1 MDDPFI
7 WQLLLQVVLIAI
19 NAFFASTEIAVI
31 SLNANKIRRMA
42 EEGDKKAKQMLKM
55 VEVPAGFLSTIQV
68 GITLA
73 GFLGSAFA
81 ADNFASKLT
90 DWMVNVQKVT
100 IPPDTLNTIAVILI
114 TLILSYFT
122 LVFGELVPKRIA
134 MQKPDKVARASAG
147 VITALSIVMK
157 PIVWLLSASTNGIM
171 RLLRMNPNEEEE
183 AVTEEEIR
191 LMVDIGEEKGAIEAA
206 EKEMIENI
214 FEFNNTTAKDVMM
227 HRTNVTAIWKN
238 DPPEEILKIIRES
251 GLSRFP
257 VYDEDIDDIV
267 GILSTRIYLLN
278 EKSERPKPLEEI
290 IYPAYCVPESVH
302 TDVLFR
308 EMQRQKIHIAVVVD
322 EYGGMSGIVTMED
335 LLEEIVGNIYDEFDP
350 QDEQDI
356 TEIKGGLWR
365 ISGATEIDRV
375 AEALNVELPADEDFD
390 TLGGL
395 VYSQLSTIPED
406 GSHPVVEAY
415 GLHIRV
421 EKLEDRRVE
430 WALVSKAKM
439 KPEPEDP
446 ENNKSR

>member
-1 MDDPFI
+1 MDDPLI
-7 WQLLLQVVLIAI
+7 WQLLLQVVLIAV

-31 SLNANKIRRMA
+31 SLNANKVRRMA

-81 ADNFASKLT
+81 ADNFAGRLT

-147 VITALSIVMK
+147 VITVLSIVMK
-157 PIVWLLSASTNGIM
+157 PVIWLLSASTNGVM

-191 LMVDIGEEKGAIEAA
+191 LMVDIGEEKGAIEPA

-214 FEFNNTTAKDVMM
+214 FEFNNTTARDVMM
-227 HRTNVTAIWKN
+227 HRTNVTAIRK
-238 DPPEEILKIIRES
+238 DETPEEILKVIRES

-257 VYDEDIDDIV
+257 VYGEDIDDIV
-267 GILSTRIYLLN
+267 GILSTRAYLLN
-278 EKSERPKPLEEI
+278 EKSDRPKPLEEI

-356 TEIKGGLWR
+356 TEVKPGLWR
-365 ISGATEIDRV
+365 ISGAAEIDRI
-375 AEALNVELPADEDFD
+375 AEALDVKLPEDEDFD

-395 VYSQLSTIPED
+395 VYSRLSTIPVD

-430 WALVSKAKM
+430 WALVSKTEAKP
-439 KPEPEDP
+439 KPE
-446 ENNKSR
+446 NSGKQ

>member
-1 MDDPFI
+1 MADPLI
-7 WQLLLQVVLIAI
+7 WQLLLQVVLIAV

-31 SLNANKIRRMA
+31 SLNANKVRRMA

-81 ADNFASKLT
+81 ADNFAGRLT

-147 VITALSIVMK
+147 VITVLSIVMK
-157 PIVWLLSASTNGIM
+157 PVIWLLSASTNGVM

-191 LMVDIGEEKGAIEAA
+191 LMVDIGEEKGAIEPA

-214 FEFNNTTAKDVMM
+214 FEFNNTTARDVMM
-227 HRTNVTAIWKN
+227 HRTNVTAIRK
-238 DPPEEILKIIRES
+238 DETPEEILKVIRES

-257 VYDEDIDDIV
+257 VYGEDIDDIV
-267 GILSTRIYLLN
+267 GILSTRAYLLN
-278 EKSERPKPLEEI
+278 EKSDRPKPLEEI

-356 TEIKGGLWR
+356 TEVKPGLWR
-365 ISGATEIDRV
+365 ISGAAEIDRI
-375 AEALNVELPADEDFD
+375 AEALDVKLPEDEDFD

-395 VYSQLSTIPED
+395 VYSRLSTIPVD

-430 WALVSKAKM
+430 WALVSKTKAKS
-439 KPEPEDP
+439 KPE
-446 ENNKSR
+446 NSGKQ

>member
-1 MDDPFI
+1 MDDPLI
-7 WQLLLQVVLIAI
+7 WQLLLQVVLIAV

-31 SLNANKIRRMA
+31 SLNANKVRRMA

-81 ADNFASKLT
+81 ADNFAGRLT

-147 VITALSIVMK
+147 VITVLSIVMR
-157 PIVWLLSASTNGIM
+157 PVIWLLSASTNGVM

-191 LMVDIGEEKGAIEAA
+191 LMVDIGEEKGAIEPA

-214 FEFNNTTAKDVMM
+214 FEFNNTTARDVMM
-227 HRTNVTAIWKN
+227 HRTNVTAIRK
-238 DPPEEILKIIRES
+238 DETPEEILKVIRES

-257 VYDEDIDDIV
+257 VYGEDIDDIV
-267 GILSTRIYLLN
+267 GILSTRAYLLN
-278 EKSERPKPLEEI
+278 EKSDRPKPLEEI

-356 TEIKGGLWR
+356 TEAKPGLWR
-365 ISGATEIDRV
+365 ISGAAEIDRI
-375 AEALNVELPADEDFD
+375 AEALDVKLPEDEDFD

-395 VYSQLSTIPED
+395 VYSRLSTIPVD

-430 WALVSKAKM
+430 WALVSKTEAKP
-439 KPEPEDP
+439 KPE
-446 ENNKSR
+446 NSGKQ

>member
-1 MDDPFI
+1 M
-7 WQLLLQVVLIAI
+7 
-19 NAFFASTEIAVI
+19 
-31 SLNANKIRRMA
+31 
-42 EEGDKKAKQMLKM
+42 
-55 VEVPAGFLSTIQV
+55 
-68 GITLA
+68 
-73 GFLGSAFA
+73 
-81 ADNFASKLT
+81 
-90 DWMVNVQKVT
+90 
-100 IPPDTLNTIAVILI
+100 
-114 TLILSYFT
+114 
-122 LVFGELVPKRIA
+122 FGELVPKRIA

-157 PIVWLLSASTNGIM
+157 PIIWLLSASTNGVL

-238 DPPEEILKIIRES
+238 DPPEEILKMIRES

-267 GILSTRIYLLN
+267 GILSTRAYLLN

-356 TEIKGGLWR
+356 TEIKTGLWR
-365 ISGATEIDRV
+365 ISGATEIGRI
-375 AEALNVELPADEDFD
+375 AETLDVELPEDEDFD

-430 WALVSKAKM
+430 WALVSKAEV
-439 KPEPEDP
+439 KPAAEDS
-446 ENNKSR
+446 EKQ